1 MGTQGTDMIAFRLPF
16 CLGGVFLAF
25 LMLFCSQSWAA
36 CSYYG
41 GTGAD
46 MTNWICTSFYGCS
59 SVLPS
64 RPDDCTSYTT
74 AKCTIEPSNSCPSN
88 TFSAGG
94 GWIVRKTIFDGS
106 VGCATT
112 TGGYVYR
119 GCSYSYCC
127 DNQCEADSVQNGGFI
142 LECQYDVT
150 QNKYY
155 RWICP
160 GDLNCSSCGQQF
172 YSDQTQCQEAFCQD
186 NPNDLSCRPE
196 CDTTTLNNLIH
207 NCENQMEGSPHFRC
221 NDQGNVVGY
230 CDMCDQSGDT
240 SNIYHGYTNP
250 YMQGEIEAKREQC
263 CNGSGS
269 IGDFRCLA
277 SANGCYGAN
286 CDWKGSNGGA
296 SSFSGNC
303 DLSKPVAMGLTCEE
317 YGTGEDSGSGN
328 EDASS
333 SSADTSAAGS
343 SGTAPGD
350 SAGDFEYNYND
361 SLHKIIDS
369 LGKLISISQLMLEQM
384 GTGGDTIIVNT
395 ERDTVINNINVDVS
409 APNVYF
415 NDSVYKTQLG
425 NLEAIQGRIKQ
436 ILTPAD
442 TTLQTSLYDTIA
454 LSFNKISAQF
464 DSALLY
470 GFRLDSVLFDEN
482 LVNVGDYGY
491 QDTVEKYMGTRMAF
505 GDYADSIAHAWGAD
519 TITAGFDSSY
529 SYGQCAP
536 GDSACLNGN
545 GEGLGMGDFLGDGDS
560 IVQALGDS
568 LKKNVKKS
576 EDSLPAIW
584 SEYWDSTK
592 KYAPYTDFEE
602 KLMDAIGATIPN
614 TNTCPEHCGKF
625 DINLQ
630 QLSWVRNTI
639 GIDFGICVPISTF
652 GNINV
657 LLFLRLILRIL
668 TIVSC
673 LYITLWE
680 VTTKRGKIGL

>member
-1 MGTQGTDMIAFRLPF
+1 MIAFRLPS
-16 CLGGVFLAF
+16 CLGGLFLAF
-25 LMLFCSQSWAA
+25 FLLMSINSWAKCDWA
-36 CSYYG
+36 ETV
-41 GTGAD
+41 GTGKEFGHSG
-46 MTNWICTSFYGCS
+46 TCQSGE
-59 SVLPS
+59 SVCYQYAP
-64 RPDDCTSYTT
+64 PNF
-74 AKCTIEPSNSCPSN
+74 NSCYYN
-88 TFSAGG
+88 RKYAGYRFVESSCG
-94 GWIVRKTIFDGS
+94 GWYNDLDCRWQKL
-106 VGCATT
+106 
-112 TGGYVYR
+112 
-119 GCSYSYCC
+119 CC
-127 DNQCEADSVQNGGFI
+127 DNDCEADSAANGGI
-142 LECQYDVT
+142 IQECLYDVAE
-150 QNKYY
+150 QKYY
-155 RWICP
+155 RWECH
-160 GDLNCSSCGQQF
+160 GGTNCSAGG
-172 YSDQTQCQEAFCQD
+172 CQKTYYNDETLCREKFCED
-186 NPNDLSCRPE
+186 NPDDLSCRPE

-250 YMQGEIEAKREQC
+250 YMHGEIEAKREQC
-263 CNGSGS
+263 CNGNGS
-269 IGDFRCLA
+269 IGDFRCHA

-303 DLSKPVAMGLTCEE
+303 DLSKPVAMGMTCEE

-350 SAGDFEYNYND
+350 SLGDFEYDYND

-369 LGKLISISQLMLEQM
+369 LGKLISISQLMLENM

-395 ERDTVINNINVDVS
+395 ERDTVINNVNVEVS

-425 NLEAIQGRIKQ
+425 NLENIQGRIKQ

-442 TTLQTSLYDTIA
+442 TTIQTSLYDTIA

-470 GFRLDSVLFDEN
+470 GFKLDSVLFDEN

-505 GDYADSIAHAWGAD
+505 GEYADSMAHAWGAD
-519 TITAGFDSSY
+519 TIIAGFDSSY
-529 SYGQCAP
+529 SYGKCSSS
-536 GDSACLNGN
+536 DSACLNGD
-545 GEGLGMGDFLGDGDS
+545 GEGVGIGDFLGDGDS
-560 IVQALGDS
+560 VVQALGDS
-568 LKKNVKKS
+568 LEKNVKKS

-602 KLMDAIGATIPN
+602 KFMQAIGATIPN
-614 TNTCPEHCGKF
+614 TNTCPEHCGRF
-625 DINLQ
+625 NIEIPNVPWITQALD
-630 QLSWVRNTI
+630 V
-639 GIDFGICVPISTF
+639 DFRLCMPISTL
-652 GNINV
+652 GDVNV

>member
-1 MGTQGTDMIAFRLPF
+1 MIAFRLPS
-16 CLGGVFLAF
+16 CLGGLFLAF
-25 LMLFCSQSWAA
+25 LLLCSQSWGA
-36 CSYYG
+36 CNTFPSGYH
-41 GTGAD
+41 
-46 MTNWICTSFYGCS
+46 ICNFNGNDLKCS
-59 SVLPS
+59 GLTLPS
-64 RPDDCTSYTT
+64 NLGDCASSCSGLNAGCGSNRYLAGCEYTGN
-74 AKCTIEPSNSCPSN
+74 AQCSRYDS
-88 TFSAGG
+88 
-94 GWIVRKTIFDGS
+94 WVQRQ
-106 VGCATT
+106 
-112 TGGYVYR
+112 YR
-119 GCSYSYCC
+119 SICCSTQ
-127 DNQCEADSVQNGGFI
+127 DEADSIICLNGGGNWI
-142 LECQYDVT
+142 SGNPGRCSHVVNDSST
-150 QNKYY
+150 MQNLVDHC
-155 RWICP
+155 R
-160 GDLNCSSCGQQF
+160 
-172 YSDQTQCQEAFCQD
+172 
-186 NPNDLSCRPE
+186 NDL
-196 CDTTTLNNLIH
+196 
-207 NCENQMEGSPHFRC
+207 EGTPNFRF
-221 NDQGNVVGY
+221 NDQGNVTGY

-240 SNIYHGYTNP
+240 SDIYHGYTNP

-263 CNGSGS
+263 CNGNGS
-269 IGDFRCLA
+269 IGDFSCQA
-277 SANGCYGAN
+277 SANGCYGEN
-286 CDWKGSNGGA
+286 CNWKGSNGGA
-296 SSFSGNC
+296 SVFKGSC
-303 DLSKPVAMGLTCEE
+303 DLSKPVAMGMTCEE
-317 YGTGEDSGSGN
+317 YGMGEDSGSGN
-328 EDASS
+328 EQASS

-350 SAGDFEYNYND
+350 SVGDFEYNYND

-369 LGKLISISQLMLEQM
+369 LGALLSVSRLMLEKM

-395 ERDTVINNINVDVS
+395 ERDSVINNVNVEVS

-415 NDSVYKTQLG
+415 NDSVYKSQIG
-425 NLEAIQGRIKQ
+425 NLENIQGRIKQ
-436 ILTPAD
+436 ILGPSD

-464 DSALLY
+464 DSALLF
-470 GFRLDSVLFDEN
+470 GFKLDSVLFDEN

-505 GDYADSIAHAWGAD
+505 GEYADSMAHAWGAD
-519 TITAGFDSSY
+519 TISAGFDSSY
-529 SYGQCAP
+529 SYGRCAP
-536 GDSACLNGN
+536 SDSACLNGD
-545 GEGLGMGDFLGDGDS
+545 GEGVGMGDFLGDGDS
-560 IVQALGDS
+560 VVMALGDS

-576 EDSLPAIW
+576 EDSLPALW

-602 KLMDAIGATIPN
+602 KLMGAIGATIPN

-657 LLFLRLILRIL
+657 LLFIRLILRIL

>member
-1 MGTQGTDMIAFRLPF
+1 MIAFRLPS
-16 CLGGVFLAF
+16 CLGGLFLAF
-25 LMLFCSQSWAA
+25 LLLLSVNSWGE
-36 CSYYG
+36 CR
-41 GTGAD
+41 
-46 MTNWICTSFYGCS
+46 TNS
-59 SVLPS
+59 S
-64 RPDDCTSYTT
+64 
-74 AKCTIEPSNSCPSN
+74 
-88 TFSAGG
+88 
-94 GWIVRKTIFDGS
+94 
-106 VGCATT
+106 TT
-112 TGGYVYR
+112 TCGGCKQQNCYIGAYGDRYIIGAGSASYIGVTCASSGTPFLNPTCIIPGGR
-119 GCSYSYCC
+119 GIYCSWVTC
-127 DNQCEADSVQNGGFI
+127 DNDCERDSVANGGI
-142 LECQYDVT
+142 IQECLYDVAE
-150 QNKYY
+150 QKYY
-155 RWICP
+155 RWECH
-160 GDLNCSSCGQQF
+160 GGTNCSAGG
-172 YSDQTQCQEAFCQD
+172 CQKTYYNDETLCREKFCED
-186 NPNDLSCRPE
+186 NPDDLSCRPE

-269 IGDFRCLA
+269 IGEFTCLA

-296 SSFSGNC
+296 SSFSANC
-303 DLSKPVAMGLTCEE
+303 DLSKPVAMGMTCEE
-317 YGTGEDSGSGN
+317 YGTGDGMTPGT
-328 EDASS
+328 DDSS
-333 SSADTSAAGS
+333 SSADTSGTGSS

-350 SAGDFEYNYND
+350 SLGDFEYDYND

-369 LGKLISISQLMLEQM
+369 LGKLISISQLMLENM

-395 ERDTVINNINVDVS
+395 ERDTVINNVNVNVS

-425 NLEAIQGRIKQ
+425 NLENIQGRIKQ
-436 ILTPAD
+436 ILSPAD

-464 DSALLY
+464 DSALLF
-470 GFRLDSVLFDEN
+470 GFKLDSVLFDEN

-519 TITAGFDSSY
+519 TISAGFDSSY
-529 SYGQCAP
+529 AYGKCAP
-536 GDSACLNGN
+536 SDSACLNGD
-545 GEGLGMGDFLGDGDS
+545 GEGVGMGDFLSDGDS
-560 IVQALGDS
+560 IAMALGDS